1 MSHHLDSPI
10 ARQDVRLDI
19 TDLYVFRGEVGT
31 VLLINVCHSLG
42 HAVAPGFHPEG
53 RYEFKIDL
61 DGDAVE
67 DLTYRV
73 AFAEPDTQ
81 GDQEFKVQRLTG
93 AAATDPFAA
102 VVPLMSGHT
111 NATVQADNGARA
123 WAGQAGDPFWIDA
136 DVLHAVG
143 HAVQDGTK
151 IDLGGWQ
158 PDQAKNLFAGETVFS
173 LVLELPDAELLLRG
187 ADDRIGVW
195 AVASLATDAGGWRAI
210 NRVGLPMLHPL
221 FGQFDEK
228 LGDDLNAGVP
238 ADDYGTYGDL
248 ISKQI
253 AGVVGAYGTVENPAA
268 YGRHVADRLFP
279 NILPYTVGTPAMF
292 SFEGWNGRTLSDNTP
307 EVMFSLAT
315 NTAITNGIGPDSVT
329 AKPSQR
335 FPYVPAAE

>member
-42 HAVAPGFHPEG
+42 HAVTPGFHPEG

-73 AFAEPDTQ
+73 AFAEPDIR
-81 GDQEFKVQRLTG
+81 GDQEFDVQRLTG

-102 VVPLMSGHT
+102 VVPLISGHT
-111 NATVQADNGARA
+111 NAAIQADNGARA

-143 HAVQDGTK
+143 HAVADGTK
-151 IDLGGWQ
+151 IDLSGWR
-158 PDQAKNLFAGETVFS
+158 PDRAKNCFAGETVFS
-173 LVLELPDAELLLRG
+173 LVLELPDAELLPRG

-195 AVASLATDAGGWRAI
+195 AVA
-210 NRVGLPMLHPL
+210 
-221 FGQFDEK
+221 
-228 LGDDLNAGVP
+228 
-238 ADDYGTYGDL
+238 YG
-248 ISKQI
+248 
-253 AGVVGAYGTVENPAA
+253 
-268 YGRHVADRLFP
+268 
-279 NILPYTVGTPAMF
+279 
-292 SFEGWNGRTLSDNTP
+292 
-307 EVMFSLAT
+307 
-315 NTAITNGIGPDSVT
+315 
-329 AKPSQR
+329 
-335 FPYVPAAE
+335 

>member
-31 VLLINVCHSLG
+31 VLLINVCH
-42 HAVAPGFHPEG
+42 AVTPGFNPEG

-61 DGDAVE
+61 NGDAVE
-67 DLTYRV
+67 DRTYRV
-73 AFAEPDTQ
+73 AFAEPDTR
-81 GDQEFKVQRLTG
+81 GKQEFDVQRLTG
-93 AAATDPFAA
+93 AAATEPFAA
-102 VVPLMSGHT
+102 VVPLMSGRT
-111 NATVQADNGARA
+111 NAAIQADNGARA

-158 PDQAKNLFAGETVFS
+158 PDRAKNLLAGETVFS
-173 LVLELPDAELLLRG
+173 LVLELPDAELLPRG

-221 FGQFDEK
+221 FGQFDESI
-228 LGDDLNAGVP
+228 GDELNTGVP

-248 ISKQI
+248 VSKRI
-253 AGVVGAYGTVENPAA
+253 ACVVGAYGTVEDPAA
-268 YGRHVADRLFP
+268 YGRHVADRLLH
-279 NILPYTVGTPAMF
+279 NISPYTVGTPAMF
-292 SFEGWNGRTLSDNTP
+292 SFEGWNGRTMSDNTP
-307 EVMFSLAT
+307 DVMCSLAA
-315 NTAITNGIGPDSVT
+315 NTPITIGIGPESVT

-335 FPYVPAAE
+335 FPYVPTAD